1 MSGMMAR
8 VLQQPD
14 PAADP
19 IAISDAYRLIRSCP
33 EPDRA
38 RQELEADIICG
49 DLKPVATRA
58 IYRQSNKTLMP
69 AKNPVPVDGKVWAR
83 IEADEQTD
91 AFWTGNVVRLSGSG
105 GGAVD
110 LMAIVVAPA
119 RIVEVAN
126 RHGAEQ
132 ATSSRSRPNAGA
144 PVRKHVPAIDFV
156 MRYLRELPE
165 GRRNRLK
172 STTIAAMLDAAF
184 HKFGG
189 KSIRQRGLEDLAAQ
203 VQRELA
209 ATRVDAEL
217 VAEFDKLAGV

>member
-1 MSGMMAR
+1 MTR
-8 VLQQPD
+8 VAQHPD
-14 PAADP
+14 TPAGP
-19 IAISDAYRLIRSCP
+19 IAISDAYRLVRSCP

-49 DLKPVATRA
+49 DLKPLATRA
-58 IYRQSNKTLMP
+58 IYRQSTKALQP

-91 AFWTGNVVRLSGSG
+91 AFWTGAVVRLSRNG

-110 LMAIVVAPA
+110 LMAIVVDPA
-119 RIVEVAN
+119 RIVEVTN

-132 ATSSRSRPNAGA
+132 PKSSRSRPNAGA

-156 MRYLRELPE
+156 MRYLRNLPE

-184 HKFGG
+184 NKFGG

-209 ATRVDAEL
+209 SDRVDAEL
-217 VAEFDKLAGV
+217 VAEFDKLVGV